1 MRARLVPS
9 LPPSRLLDY
18 VSRFICPE
26 SFLFRQS
33 LSPNLDK
40 GILSPIAP

>member
-18 VSRFICPE
+18 VSRFIA
-26 SFLFRQS
+26 
-33 LSPNLDK
+33 PNLSYL
-40 GILSPIAP
+40 GNLSLPI